1 MSVLIKGMDMPK
13 SCAACK
19 FRTSYNESLD
29 PFTDYCE
36 LTNARLGY
44 FANDRAKWKKERKK
58 NCPLVEVSEKA
69 VSPCEE
75 CPLVVGDEVTEE

>member
-1 MSVLIKGMDMPK
+1 MSVLIQGLEMPT

-29 PFTDYCE
+29 PFTDYCF

-44 FANDRAKWKKERKK
+44 FANDRAKWQKQRKK
-58 NCPLVEVSEKA
+58 NCPLDY
-69 VSPCEE
+69 PCND
-75 CPLVVGDEVTEE
+75 CPLTDIGGAEE